1 LGLARLRPLV
11 LVPLAVWTALLLPV
25 QWLAVR
31 FDWPIAHRLP
41 VHFHRLA
48 RRALGVRVRIVGQP
62 ASARPL
68 LIAANHVSWLD
79 IVVIGSL
86 MPVSF
91 VAKSEV
97 ARWPVFGTFARLQR
111 SVFVDRERRGRTA
124 ETATEIAARLSAGDA
139 MVLFAEGTTSDGAV
153 VLPFR
158 SALVGAARAAIDA
171 GGHSHV
177 FVQPLAI
184 AYTHLHGLPLGRTWR
199 PLVAWTGDVDLVPHL
214 LALAREGAVDVTVRF
229 GDPIAY
235 DRDGDR
241 KRVTAGA
248 ETCVRRMLSEALLG
262 R

>member
-1 LGLARLRPLV
+1 
-11 LVPLAVWTALLLPV
+11 V

-229 GDPIAY
+229 GDPIAF

-248 ETCVRRMLSEALLG
+248 ETSVRRMMSEALLG